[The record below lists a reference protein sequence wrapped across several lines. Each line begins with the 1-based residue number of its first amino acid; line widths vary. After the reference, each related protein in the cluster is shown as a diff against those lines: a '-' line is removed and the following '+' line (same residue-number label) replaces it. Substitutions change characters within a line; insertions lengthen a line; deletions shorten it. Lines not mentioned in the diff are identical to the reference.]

1 MWTRRQ
7 VAAGLGKGL
16 GAGFAAAAF
25 GAAIVAPK
33 RAAALAQSLQNELTA
48 IEGRIGGRLGVA
60 VLDTA
65 SDTASQ
71 ARIDHRGN
79 ERFLLCS
86 TFKVLAV
93 SAVLKRVEAG
103 REHLDRRFVIK
114 RADLVAYSPV
124 LKDRIGD
131 TMALADLCAAAM
143 TESDNTAANLILRS
157 IGGPRG
163 LNAYAR
169 TIGDATTRLDNNEPM
184 LNHAKPLGLAPNDT
198 TTPLAMVKDLQAIVL
213 GNALA
218 APSRDR
224 LKAWLLACRTGD
236 KRLRAGLPEGW
247 QCGDKTG
254 SGEGSTNDI
263 AILWPPQRPPVIV
276 AAYLSQASASYEDRE
291 TALADVGRAV
301 VAALAAPT

>member
-1 MWTRRQ
+1 MFTRRQ
-7 VAAGLGKGL
+7 VAAGLGQGL
-16 GAGFAAAAF
+16 ATGFGAAAF
-25 GAAIVAPK
+25 GAAIVVPT
-33 RAAALAQSLQNELTA
+33 RAAALAASLQNELTA

-60 VLDTA
+60 IL
-65 SDTASQ
+65 DTASQ
-71 ARIDHRGN
+71 ARADHRGD

-124 LKDRIGD
+124 LKDRVGD
-131 TMALADLCAAAM
+131 TIVLADLCTAAM

-157 IGGPRG
+157 LGGPRA

-169 TIGDATTRLDNNEPM
+169 TIGDTTTRLDNNEPL
-184 LNHAKPLGLAPNDT
+184 LNHPKPLGLAPNDT
-198 TTPLAMVKDLQAIVL
+198 TTPLAMVKDLQALVL

-224 LKAWLLACRTGD
+224 LKAWLLGCRTGD

-263 AILWPPQRPPVIV
+263 AVLWPPQRPPVIV

-301 VAALAAPT
+301 VTAIAAST